1 MYQHVLM
8 GRNVSVWGTEAIN
21 TAATGQQQSTGSM
34 RKWNDSQM
42 SLWSSSSH
50 AKFLVNISHNITKA
64 LVVQFQTSD
73 SDLRKPGSLQSS
85 RFWRTQ
91 VHTNADLRSM
101 LLRQLSSS
109 SESCNMCD
117 HVHCYVTWVTYSDVF
132 FKCCTEFWL
141 GTDLICWS
149 SVTILSWNYTCTLG
163 TRLATDSPWAHRELA
178 ELPSAAALTDRLV
191 NKFERHTLKYV
202 LRSKWPW
209 LHAEGQQQMQSNCR
223 RVELKSDS
231 RGCSSTI
238 PIKLLEM
245 PNLYSVMKTC
255 TSWCALVAHQ
265 GQIPILLTVK
275 SG

>member
-1 MYQHVLM
+1 MPNFSYIFHIISRKHLLFSSKHQIVTLESQEAFNPADFD
-8 GRNVSVWGTEAIN
+8 GLRYIPTQICVACCWGSCPHQANHAICVIMCI
-21 TAATGQQQSTGSM
+21 ATWLESHT
-34 RKWNDSQM
+34 QM
-42 SLWSSSSH
+42 
-50 AKFLVNISHNITKA
+50 F
-64 LVVQFQTSD
+64 
-73 SDLRKPGSLQSS
+73 
-85 RFWRTQ
+85 
-91 VHTNADLRSM
+91 
-101 LLRQLSSS
+101 
-109 SESCNMCD
+109 
-117 HVHCYVTWVTYSDVF
+117 F

-141 GTDLICWS
+141 GTDLICCS

-163 TRLATDSPWAHRELA
+163 TRLAADSPWAHRELA